1 MSLTRSPV
9 TGYASQTIGFH
20 QPQQGRPGKTRAA
33 SNRWDSAEAAAVV
46 VNRFASMMSCPWPK
60 HEQLGK
66 FSQLFDV
73 GRDEGE

>member
-1 MSLTRSPV
+1 VSLTRSPV

-20 QPQQGRPGKTRAA
+20 QPQQGATGKNTSSEQPLGLGRG
-33 SNRWDSAEAAAVV
+33 SSRGGY
-46 VNRFASMMSCPWPK
+46 RFASMMSCRWPK
-60 HEQLGK
+60 HDQLGK